1 MAPATTPPMGWNSWD
16 CYGTTVTEAEVLANA
31 RFMAAHLLPHGWD
44 TVVVDIDWSDP
55 DARPHGYTQDAEL
68 VLDAHGY
75 PQPAPGRFPSAAGG
89 RGFTE
94 LAAQVHALGLRLGVH
109 ALRGIPRRAVAA
121 RLPVAGAAGVTTA
134 DIADP
139 TSTCPWNGHM
149 YGLDHAHPAAQTWLD
164 GLVAQLASWGVD
176 LVKLDDVLAPVH
188 ADAVTAWSRAIE
200 RSGRDIVLSLSPGTW
215 LSTAHLPLLRAHAQ
229 MWRVCD
235 DLWDRW
241 EDVHANFARLAR
253 WAPSQQPGG
262 WADADMLPLG
272 RIGIRAERGED
283 RASRLT
289 PDEQRT
295 LLTLWVMAR
304 SPLMMGGDLPTSDAA
319 TIALLT
325 TPAVGHVLRTST
337 DGRELLREAHGDGE
351 VIVWSARSTDGPTR
365 WVAVFWTG
373 TGTQRRP
380 LPLAALVGDEAA
392 AHAWSVRDLWADH
405 GLPDALPGPAG
416 DGARLTLDVP
426 SHGVRWVALDPVGRG
441 PGSQSGRSST

>member
-1 MAPATTPPMGWNSWD
+1 MTWARTPPMGWNSWD

-31 RFMAAHLLPHGWD
+31 RFMAEHLAPSGWD

-55 DARPHGYTQDAEL
+55 DARPHGYVEDARL

-75 PQPAPGRFPSAAGG
+75 PQPAPGRFPSAADGT
-89 RGFTE
+89 GFTA
-94 LAAQVHALGLRLGVH
+94 LAAQVHALGLRFGVH
-109 ALRGIPRRAVAA
+109 VLRGVPRRAVAA
-121 RLPVAGAAGVTTA
+121 ALPVPGDGGWTTA
-134 DIADP
+134 DVADP

-149 YGLDHAHPAAQTWLD
+149 VGLDHTHPGAQDWLD

-176 LVKLDDVLAPVH
+176 LVKVDDMLAPFH
-188 ADAVTAWSRAIE
+188 ADAITAWSRAIA
-200 RSGRDIVLSLSPGTW
+200 RSGREIVLSLSPGTR
-215 LSTAHLPLLRAHAQ
+215 LSTAHLPVLREHAQ

-253 WAPSQQPGG
+253 WAPFQQPGG
-262 WADADMLPLG
+262 WADGDMLPLG
-272 RIGIRAERGED
+272 RIGIRAERGDD

-325 TPAVGHVLRTST
+325 TPAVGHVLHDGV
-337 DGRELLREAHGDGE
+337 DGRELLREPAGDGE
-351 VIVWSARSTDGPTR
+351 VIVWAARSGTGSTR

-373 TGTQRRP
+373 TGTRTESV
-380 LPLAALVGDEAA
+380 ALSAVLGDATA
-392 AHAWSVRDLWADH
+392 GAHRWTAHDLWA
-405 GLPDALPGPAG
+405 GTPLPDPPPTDVER
-416 DGARLTLDVP
+416 DGVLTLDVP
-426 SHGVRWVALDPVGRG
+426 SHGVRWVALDPVR
-441 PGSQSGRSST
+441 PAPAAL

>member
-1 MAPATTPPMGWNSWD
+1 MTWARTPPMGWNSWD

-31 RFMAAHLLPHGWD
+31 RFMAEHLAPSGWD

-55 DARPHGYTQDAEL
+55 DARPHGYVEDARL

-75 PQPAPGRFPSAAGG
+75 PQPAPGRFPSAADGT
-89 RGFTE
+89 GFTA
-94 LAAQVHALGLRLGVH
+94 LAAQVHALGLRFGVH
-109 ALRGIPRRAVAA
+109 VLRGVPRRAVAA
-121 RLPVAGAAGVTTA
+121 ALPVPGDGGWTTA
-134 DIADP
+134 DVADP

-149 YGLDHAHPAAQTWLD
+149 VGLDHTHPGAQDWLD

-176 LVKLDDVLAPVH
+176 LVKVDDMLAPFH
-188 ADAVTAWSRAIE
+188 ADAVAAWGTAIA
-200 RSGRDIVLSLSPGTW
+200 RSGRDIVLSLSPGTR
-215 LSTAHLPLLRAHAQ
+215 LSTEHLPVLREHAQ

-253 WAPSQQPGG
+253 WAPHQRPGG

-283 RASRLT
+283 RSSRLT

-304 SPLMMGGDLPTSDAA
+304 SPLMMGGDLPTSDPA

-325 TPAVGHVLRTST
+325 TPAVGHVLRTGT
-337 DGRELLREAHGDGE
+337 DGRELLREPAGDEHDSGEVVVWAARAGDGSGS
-351 VIVWSARSTDGPTR
+351 VY
-365 WVAVFWTG
+365 VAVFWTG
-373 TGTQRRP
+373 AHPRTER
-380 LPLAALVGDEAA
+380 LPLTAVLGDADA
-392 AHAWSVRDLWADH
+392 GRGPWAVRDLWSGAD
-405 GLPDALPGPAG
+405 LPDPVVTTPEPLGVI
-416 DGARLTLDVP
+416 DLDVP
-426 SHGVRWVALDPVGRG
+426 PHGVRWVELHHPHHRQE
-441 PGSQSGRSST
+441 P